1 MSPDFEYF
9 FRMSVT
15 GIYGHTIGGIFYF
28 DVPVT
33 VFLALIFHGIVKK
46 NLIVNLP
53 AFLSRRFQDTLKLD
67 FWSYLKNNWG
77 LFLASAVL
85 GTASHVFWDSFTHN
99 DRFFVRLFSD
109 VYDSTYVPF
118 DGANYPLFY
127 VLQQVSTALGLTV
140 VIVYILLK
148 KPLPN
153 FEPSAPR
160 MGYWL
165 LVLIIAI
172 AVLRI
177 RFFVQPSDY
186 NLGNVVVTSITG
198 LMAGVVIAGF
208 IPFRNSAHYQKSL
221 NG

>member
-1 MSPDFEYF
+1 
-9 FRMSVT
+9 MSVT

-33 VFLALIFHGIVKK
+33 VFLALIFHRIVKR
-46 NLIVNLP
+46 NLIVNFS
-53 AFLSRRFQDTLKLD
+53 AFLQRRFHDTLKSD
-67 FWSYLKNNWG
+67 FLGYLKTNWG
-77 LFLASAVL
+77 LFLVSAVL
-85 GTASHVFWDSFTHN
+85 GAVSHVFWDSFTHN

-109 VYDSTYVPF
+109 IYDSTYVPF

-140 VIVYILLK
+140 VTVYILLK
-148 KPLPN
+148 RPLSD
-153 FEPSAPR
+153 FEPGAPGI
-160 MGYWL
+160 GYWL
-165 LVLIIAI
+165 LVFVIAI

-198 LMAGVVIAGF
+198 LMAGVVIGGF
-208 IPFRNSAHYQKSL
+208 FPFRNSAHYQKSL